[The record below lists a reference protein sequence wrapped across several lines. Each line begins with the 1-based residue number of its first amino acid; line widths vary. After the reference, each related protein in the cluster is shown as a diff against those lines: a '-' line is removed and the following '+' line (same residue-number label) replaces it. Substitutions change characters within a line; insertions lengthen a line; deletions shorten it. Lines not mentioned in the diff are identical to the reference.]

1 MFYIFFQLQM
11 ALEVFTV
18 WKVCGFREFLIPT
31 IYIYAAL
38 NRVRRNSEP
47 VFLDRLWGEPIPG
60 IE

>member
-18 WKVCGFREFLIPT
+18 WKVCWFREFPIPT